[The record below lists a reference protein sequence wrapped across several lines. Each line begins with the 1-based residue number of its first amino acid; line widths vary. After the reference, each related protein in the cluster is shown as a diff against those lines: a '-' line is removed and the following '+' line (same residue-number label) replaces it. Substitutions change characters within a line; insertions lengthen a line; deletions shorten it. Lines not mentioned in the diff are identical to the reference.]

1 MMWGQKR
8 LSGRRL
14 PQANFEKIVFMVSL
28 DGTGCLEG
36 EFIQETFCWNQD
48 FRLDCTWNSVLAFH
62 EAYFTND
69 GAQVN
74 RSTCADIRDGREPCI
89 EDIRTS
95 INKRCS
101 GMSHC
106 HYNFTVDHP
115 ERECRCKGVIVLRYS
130 CIPETKIDKFCNIK
144 IAGTSGY
151 ISSPG
156 YPRFYPK
163 VSNCTWNLESSI
175 KQEMKLSILDMD
187 MRPGVQSRGKELCPD
202 SLVILENAH
211 KVRYTCGQANDKTRI
226 PVLTTGGHV
235 QVAFKSNEFLPSR
248 GFLLYYKFNGCQKLP
263 PPRLGYLVYSNN
275 RSALYMCCKG
285 HVFNDTLSNSLLLQ
299 CVDGTYWNG
308 TVSPCLT
315 IKEALRSRSNNSED
329 YDIHEADVVEVY
341 LKKYKY
347 IEEILIPAACV
358 VGLVFGNVAIIL
370 LIQKIRKKRKA
381 SSSHHNGRSTSVP
394 PSTSSTQVPQ
404 TLHVPT
410 TVTVDTNVPPVFPK
424 DTPPTAPPIPPK
436 PRTPQPPIVRQ
447 APRVLMTDL

>member
-1 MMWGQKR
+1 MPSSHFPYTVLILLLTSSSSARCQV
-8 LSGRRL
+8 
-14 PQANFEKIVFMVSL
+14 A
-28 DGTGCLEG
+28 D
-36 EFIQETFCWNQD
+36 FIQDIFCWNQD
-48 FRLDCTWNSVLAFH
+48 FRLDCNWNSVLAFH

-69 GAQVN
+69 EAQLN
-74 RSTCADIRDGREPCI
+74 RSMCADIKDGRESCT
-89 EDIRTS
+89 EDLRTS

-106 HYNFTVDHP
+106 HYNLTEDHP
-115 ERECRCKGVIVLRYS
+115 DRECRCKGVIVLRYS
-130 CIPETKIDKFCNIK
+130 CVPEKKIDKFCNIK
-144 IAGTSGY
+144 ITGTSGY

-175 KQEMKLSILDMD
+175 KQEMKITVLDMD
-187 MRPGVQSRGKELCPD
+187 LRPGIQTRGKEICPD
-202 SLVILENAH
+202 SLVILENNH
-211 KVRYTCGQANDKTRI
+211 KVLYTCGQADDKTRI

-235 QVAFKSNEFLPSR
+235 QITFKSNEFLPSR

-275 RSALYMCCKG
+275 RSAMYMCCKG

-308 TVSPCLT
+308 TVTQCLT
-315 IKEALRSRSNNSED
+315 VKEALRYRNNNTD
-329 YDIHEADVVEVY
+329 DLDGIHEADVVEVY
-341 LKKYKY
+341 LRKYKY

-394 PSTSSTQVPQ
+394 PSVSSTQVPQ

-410 TVTVDTNVPPVFPK
+410 TIPTEPTVPNVQKHTIVT
-424 DTPPTAPPIPPK
+424 PTAPKPPM
-436 PRTPQPPIVRQ
+436 PPPLPVVRQ